1 MNQKDTDAPTERSL
15 FTRIVEGV
23 ITFAVC
29 CYLVRLGVNWLISV
43 RIPLIVI
50 AVIVGIGIITYR
62 LWRWRQD
69 RDNY

>member
-1 MNQKDTDAPTERSL
+1 MNRKDADEDTERSL

-29 CYLVRLGVNWLISV
+29 CYLVRLGVNWLTSV
-43 RIPLIVI
+43 RTPLTVI
-50 AVIVGIGIITYR
+50 AVIAGIGITIYR

-69 RDNY
+69 RDGY